1 MKRFP
6 LILVLLFTAAVA
18 PESLHAQSSSAAPAA
33 SSPRQMALDHL
44 RSVTALP
51 IPEWRYLAGDSF
63 SGSSP
68 DLDDSAW
75 KVLHPGDVF
84 PGDPA
89 WFRASITIPRDLHG
103 YDPAGSALHLAF
115 RTETDADL
123 RLFVNGIE
131 VAGLED
137 GSAPLLSAHAAP
149 GQTYLIAVL
158 KSAEQFSRHL
168 GTADLLFLVPS
179 SRPDPGMFRE
189 ETISADEIIQAYP
202 DDRDA
207 REHQLDAALALIDW
221 RALDTGDQLAFD
233 HSLNNAE
240 NSLASLR
247 EWLKTLSVHAVGNAH
262 IDMAWLWPWTET
274 VDVVRRTFSTAL
286 RLMHEFP
293 DFTFSMSS
301 AQAYAWMEEK
311 YPDLYREILERV
323 REGRWEIVGGMW
335 VEPDLNM
342 PDGESQVRQLLIGK
356 EYFQD
361 HFGVD
366 VHVGWNPDS
375 FGYNWQLPQIYKKS
389 GVDYFVTQKLYWND
403 TSQFPYKLFWWQ
415 APDGSRVLTYFP
427 HDYVNYMDPER
438 IAADVAVY
446 APATRWPD
454 MLYLYGVGD
463 HGGGPTRDM
472 LENAARYA
480 SKDAI
485 FPRLTL
491 GTAQSYFDALAPKA
505 ASLSLPVWQSELYLQ
520 FHRGAYTT
528 QAAEKSDNR
537 RSEVLLLNAEKFS
550 SLANLFGAPYP
561 QLEFEGAWKKV
572 LFNQFHDV
580 MAGSG
585 IAAIYK
591 DAARDHASVRQTGQ
605 ETLQSSLADLGA
617 RADTRG
623 EGSPLLVFNALSWP
637 RTSLV
642 EAQVSL
648 FDSRGGEVEVRNSA
662 GKPVLSEVMGR
673 EPGSSRFT
681 IRFVAAN
688 VPSLGY
694 SVFHVEAVRHAARL
708 PSPIKATG
716 DTIENEFYRVRV
728 DAATGCLTSVYDKR
742 ANRQAIASIGCGNL
756 LQAFKDTP
764 KSWDAWNIDADFETQ
779 HWDLL
784 TADKVALVEH
794 SPVRAVIEV
803 RKHFQSS
810 TFVQD
815 IILSAGVP
823 RVDVAMSA
831 DWHEKHI
838 LLKVAFPVTVH
849 NDFATYEIP
858 YGSIQRPTTRRTPE
872 EQAQFEV
879 PALRWADL
887 SDSEF
892 GLSLL
897 NDSKYGY
904 DTKDNIIRLSLLRS
918 PTWPDPHADEGM
930 HHFIYSLY
938 PHGHGWQEAN
948 TVERGYELNNPL
960 IAFPEPAH
968 TGSLPSSYS
977 FLAVDAPNVVV
988 TALKHADH
996 GDALI
1001 LRFYESAG
1009 HAADVHITPPP
1020 GLRHAHF
1027 VNLMEKS
1034 ANAAGAGGASSDLPI
1049 KDGRLVLHTDPW
1061 EIQTVELEFA
1071 PHASPPGEKTPTN

>member
-6 LILVLLFTAAVA
+6 LILASWLAVA
-18 PESLHAQSSSAAPAA
+18 AAGPFALAQTSPPAAAAP
-33 SSPRQMALDHL
+33 SVRQAALDHL
-44 RSVTALP
+44 HSLTTIP
-51 IPEWRYLAGDSF
+51 ILEWRYAPGDSF

-68 DLDDSAW
+68 DLDDSSW
-75 KVLHPGDVF
+75 KILHTTEKF
-84 PGDPA
+84 PA
-89 WFRASITIPRDLHG
+89 EATWFRTSVAIPPNLHG
-103 YDPAGSALHLAF
+103 YDISHAAVRLSF
-115 RTETDADL
+115 RTDTDADL

-137 GSAPLLSAHAAP
+137 GSDPLLAEHAIP
-149 GQTYLIAVL
+149 GQTLRLAIL
-158 KSAEQFSRHL
+158 KSAEPHSRRL
-168 GTADLLFLVPS
+168 ISSDLLFFVPS
-179 SRPDPGMFRE
+179 SRPDPSMFRE
-189 ETISADEIIQAYP
+189 EIISADEIVQAYP
-202 DDRDA
+202 EERAA
-207 REHQLDAALALIDW
+207 REEQLDAALALIDW
-221 RALDTGDQLAFD
+221 PALRAGNQQAFD
-233 HSLNNAE
+233 QSLLTAGQ
-240 NSLASLR
+240 SLASLR
-247 EWLKTLSVHAVGNAH
+247 DWLKTFSVHAVGNAH
-262 IDMAWLWPWTET
+262 IDMAWLWPSSET
-274 VDVVRRTFSTAL
+274 VDVVRRTFSSAL
-286 RLMHEFP
+286 RLMREFP

-311 YPDLYREILERV
+311 YPDLFAEIRQRV
-323 REGRWEIVGGMW
+323 KEGRWEIVGGMW

-366 VHVGWNPDS
+366 VRVGWNPDS

-389 GVDYFVTQKLYWND
+389 GVDYFVTQKLAWND

-427 HDYVNYMDPER
+427 HDYVNYMEPQR
-438 IAADVAVY
+438 IAADVATY
-446 APATRWPD
+446 APATHWPD

-472 LENAARYA
+472 LANAARYA
-480 SKDAI
+480 STDAI

-491 GTAQSYFDALAPKA
+491 GTAQSFFDELAPKA
-505 ASLSLPVWQSELYLQ
+505 PSLSLPVWQSELYLQ
-520 FHRGAYTT
+520 FHRGTYTT
-528 QAAEKSDNR
+528 QAAEKNDNR
-537 RSEVLLLNAEKFS
+537 RSEVLMLNAEKFS
-550 SLANLFGAPYP
+550 SLASLFGEPYP
-561 QLEFEGAWKKV
+561 QSEFNSAWKKV

-591 DAARDHASVRQTGQ
+591 DAARDHASVARTANAS
-605 ETLQSSLADLGA
+605 LRSSLSSLAA

-623 EGSPLLVFNALSWP
+623 AGSPLLVFNALSWP

-642 EAQVSL
+642 VARVSL
-648 FDSRGGEVEVRNSA
+648 ADPRDRAIEVRNSS
-662 GKPVLSEVMGR
+662 GKPVLSEIIAR
-673 EPGSSRFT
+673 DPGSSRVT
-681 IRFVAAN
+681 IRFLAAN

-694 SVFHVEAVRHAARL
+694 SVYHVLPVRRAPRL
-708 PSPIKATG
+708 PSPIKVTA

-728 DAATGCLTSVYDKR
+728 DPSTGCLTSVYDKR
-742 ANRQAIASIGCGNL
+742 ANRQAIAPAGCGNL
-756 LQAFKDTP
+756 LQTFKDTP
-764 KSWDAWNIDADFETQ
+764 KSWDAWNIDSDFEAQ

-784 TADKVALVEH
+784 TADKVSLVEH
-794 SPVRAVIEV
+794 SPLRAVFRV
-803 RKHFQSS
+803 TKHFQSS

-815 IILSAGVP
+815 VTLSAGIP
-823 RVDVAMSA
+823 RVDVQMSA

-838 LLKVAFPVTVH
+838 LLKVAFPVAVH
-849 NDFATYEIP
+849 NDLATYEIP
-858 YGSIQRPTTRRTPE
+858 FASIQRPTTRRTPE
-872 EQAQFEV
+872 EKAQFEV

-892 GLSLL
+892 GVSLL

-904 DTKDNIIRLSLLRS
+904 DTKDNILRLSLLRS
-918 PTWPDPHADEGM
+918 PAWPDPHADEGM
-930 HHFIYSLY
+930 HHFTYSLY
-938 PHGHGWQEAN
+938 PHARGWQEAG

-960 IAFPEPAH
+960 IPFPEPAH
-968 TGSLPSSYS
+968 AGSLPSSHS
-977 FLAVDAPNVVV
+977 FLSVDAPDVVV

-1009 HAADVHITPPP
+1009 HAADVHITPPE

-1034 ANAAGAGGASSDLPI
+1034 ETPATSAASPDLPM
-1049 KDGRLVLHTDPW
+1049 KDGRLVLHINPW
-1061 EIQTVELEFA
+1061 EIQTVELQF
-1071 PHASPPGEKTPTN
+1071 SPPAGSPDAEAAKN